1 MSTPPVVPSQAD
13 YRHQFDPKKALMV
26 GDNLL
31 TDIEFGLNSG
41 VRTLLVMGGVTKHD
55 QIYGSNPD
63 KVVPDMVMESLGHL
77 AVLAK

>member
-1 MSTPPVVPSQAD
+1 
-13 YRHQFDPKKALMV
+13 MV

-55 QIYGSNPD
+55 QIYGEHPD
-63 KVVPDMVMESLGHL
+63 KVVPTFVMESLGHL
-77 AVLAK
+77 AELAK

>member
-1 MSTPPVVPSQAD
+1 
-13 YRHQFDPKKALMV
+13 MV

-41 VRTLLVMGGVTKHD
+41 VRTLLVMGGVTKHE
-55 QIYGSNPD
+55 QIYGPNPD

-77 AVLAK
+77 AVLAKQ